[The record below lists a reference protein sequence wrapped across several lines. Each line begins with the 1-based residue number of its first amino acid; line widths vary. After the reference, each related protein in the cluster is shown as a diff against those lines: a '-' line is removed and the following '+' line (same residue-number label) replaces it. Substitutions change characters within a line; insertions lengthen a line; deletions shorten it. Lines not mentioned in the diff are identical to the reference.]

1 MSALRHSATPR
12 IGVVLEAFLDKPLRE
27 ILSWLQRDA
36 PEVTDIEVGVGGYAP
51 HPHCDVVAL
60 LTSEPRRAA
69 WLDEVAAHGLRVGA
83 LNAWGNP
90 LHPDAEVARQHDNDL
105 RNAIRL
111 ATLLGV
117 ERVIAM
123 AGCPAG
129 APGDQVPHFGA
140 GGWLPYLEEVYERQW
155 QEAIGPYWSDLAS
168 FAASQNPDL
177 LVCLE
182 LHPGTSV
189 FNVETFERVAGLGR
203 SLAANLDPSHFFW
216 MGMDGH
222 RVAERLGGLV
232 GHSHGKDTVFQAES
246 LALNGLLDRRWPKP
260 AEQMPWNFAVAGR
273 GHDLN
278 WWTGLMRALASSR
291 VQVVSIE
298 HEDPF
303 VPPEVGIPEAAR
315 FLKTSIETAK
325 EIAA

>member
-1 MSALRHSATPR
+1 MTALTFAPR
-12 IGVVLEAFLDKPLRE
+12 IGVVLEAFGDSALGDVLA
-27 ILSWLQRDA
+27 WLQREV
-36 PEVTDIEVGVGGYAP
+36 PEVTDVEVGAGGYAP
-51 HPHCDVVAL
+51 HPHCDVAL
-60 LTSEPRRAA
+60 LLASAQSRAA
-69 WLDEVAAHGLRVGA
+69 WLDQITAHELRVGA

-90 LHPDAEVARQHDNDL
+90 LHPDEQIAQRHDADL

-117 ERVIAM
+117 DRVVAM
-123 AGCPAG
+123 AGCPA
-129 APGDQVPHFGA
+129 ADPRDKAPHFGA
-140 GGWLPYLEEVYERQW
+140 GGWLPYLEDVYERQW
-155 QEAIGPYWSDLAS
+155 EHAIGPYWADLAA
-168 FAASQNPDL
+168 FAAAENPDL

-182 LHPGTSV
+182 LHPGTAA
-189 FNVETFERVAGLGR
+189 FNVETFERVAGLGA

-222 RVAERLGGLV
+222 KVAERLGGLV
-232 GHSHGKDTVFQAES
+232 GHSHGKDTVFHADS

-273 GHDLN
+273 GHDTA
-278 WWTGLMRALASSR
+278 WWTGLMRSLATSR

-315 FLKTSIETAK
+315 LLKTSIE
-325 EIAA
+325 AAGEVAA